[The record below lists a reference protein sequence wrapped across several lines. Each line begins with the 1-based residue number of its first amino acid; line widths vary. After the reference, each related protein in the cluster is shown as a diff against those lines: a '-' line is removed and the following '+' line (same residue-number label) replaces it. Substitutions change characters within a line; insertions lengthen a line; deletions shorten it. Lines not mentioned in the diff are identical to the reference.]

1 MYLLLKLQQS
11 NASKDNS
18 SKTGE
23 ETYTEVN
30 VKSNVPVASEEE
42 SAVMVGE
49 TIVETDDNLKE
60 IDTTL
65 CDTIDL
71 SDAVMVEKQ
80 STETRDSQKL
90 KEDSVNTEG
99 EDIAEKNIE
108 DNSGKSK
115 VETILNPPPE
125 FVQIHATAIF
135 ENSPFNVLTQD
146 EYESLGRFVTSL
158 NHLEKNIGKVIIDHY
173 STSIGD
179 GGGNFVHT
187 AQVRILVRVTNLWET
202 PRSYLWRHLGQ
213 NTWERGNGTRILLTK
228 IHQKF

>member
-1 MYLLLKLQQS
+1 MTS

-65 CDTIDL
+65 CDAIDL

-99 EDIAEKNIE
+99 EDIGEKNIE
-108 DNSGKSK
+108 DN
-115 VETILNPPPE
+115 N
-125 FVQIHATAIF
+125 
-135 ENSPFNVLTQD
+135 
-146 EYESLGRFVTSL
+146 
-158 NHLEKNIGKVIIDHY
+158 
-173 STSIGD
+173 
-179 GGGNFVHT
+179 
-187 AQVRILVRVTNLWET
+187 
-202 PRSYLWRHLGQ
+202 
-213 NTWERGNGTRILLTK
+213 
-228 IHQKF
+228 